1 MQTLRTHL
9 IAGAAVVATAGAMT
23 LAPVA
28 AQQQAIH
35 IPTVMPVSLA
45 AFDNPFNAIIATATM
60 AQNYIFGAYYNGG
73 DAPTPGAGAANWTD
87 AGFEQPGGDTL
98 NYLLYNET
106 SLGYYTF
113 VGTNAQGIWDNSPVT
128 DQLGINI
135 SDYVNVVLDGVAGA
149 ATAISTLVWKLPS
162 AVVDAVQLA
171 LGGDFGAAISVLGVA
186 GLRWIPDAITAA
198 GESLLAAGSYVLA
211 NVINRAGAALAVL
224 PQILTTYA
232 AAAAGGADL
241 LAVKQAEI
249 TQAVL
254 SNLASL
260 NVEGAWN
267 AAVEGLLGPSGTPGL
282 ALNLSIGAGVQT
294 GPIFDDI
301 PPFAEFVP
309 SLRTAA
315 QAATWSLQNALST
328 GPVLPTAA
336 TERPATARKAAAVAA
351 VSAARSA
358 APAAQAGESAPA
370 AQAGESASPAAQAGE
385 SASSA
390 AQAGASAS
398 APKAD
403 RQARGARAARGD

>member
-60 AQNYIFGAYYNGG
+60 AQNYVFGAYYNGG
-73 DAPTPGAGAANWTD
+73 DTPTPGAGVANWTD
-87 AGFEQPGGDTL
+87 AGFDQTGGDLL
-98 NYLLYNET
+98 NSLLYTQT

-135 SDYVNVVLDGVAGA
+135 SDYVNVGLDGVAGA
-149 ATAISTLVWKLPS
+149 ATAISTGVWNFPS

-171 LGGDFGAAISVLGVA
+171 LGGDFGAAISALGA
-186 GLRWIPDAITAA
+186 AILNPITAA

-241 LAVKQAEI
+241 LAVKQAEV

-254 SNLASL
+254 SNLVSL

-267 AAVEGLLGPSGTPGL
+267 AAVEGLLGPTGTPGL

-294 GPIFDDI
+294 GPIESEADI
-301 PPFAEFVP
+301 PTNFVP

-328 GPVLPTAA
+328 APVLPSAA

-358 APAAQAGESAPA
+358 APAAQAGESAAPA

-385 SASSA
+385 SAPA

-398 APKAD
+398 TPKAD

>member
-60 AQNYIFGAYYNGG
+60 AQNYVFGAYYNGG
-73 DAPTPGAGAANWTD
+73 DTPTPGAGVANWTD
-87 AGFEQPGGDTL
+87 AGFDQTGGDLL
-98 NYLLYNET
+98 NSLLYTQT

-135 SDYVNVVLDGVAGA
+135 SDYVNVGLDGVAGA
-149 ATAISTLVWKLPS
+149 ATAISTGVWNFPS

-171 LGGDFGAAISVLGVA
+171 LGGDFGAAISALGA
-186 GLRWIPDAITAA
+186 AILNPITAA

-241 LAVKQAEI
+241 LAVKQAEV

-254 SNLASL
+254 SNLVSL

-267 AAVEGLLGPSGTPGL
+267 AAVEGLLGPTGTPGL

-294 GPIFDDI
+294 GPIESEADI
-301 PPFAEFVP
+301 PTNFVP

-315 QAATWSLQNALST
+315 QAATWSLQFALYT
-328 GPVLPTAA
+328 PPVLPTAA

-385 SASSA
+385 SAS
-390 AQAGASAS
+390 

-403 RQARGARAARGD
+403 RQARGARAARGN

>member
-135 SDYVNVVLDGVAGA
+135 SDYVNVGLDGVAGA
-149 ATAISTLVWKLPS
+149 ATAISTGVWNFPS

-171 LGGDFGAAISVLGVA
+171 LGGDFGAAISALGA
-186 GLRWIPDAITAA
+186 AILNPITAA

-254 SNLASL
+254 SNLVSL
-260 NVEGAWN
+260 NFEGAWN
-267 AAVEGLLGPSGTPGL
+267 AAVEGLLGPTGTPGL
-282 ALNLSIGAGVQT
+282 ALNLSIGAGVQI
-294 GPIFDDI
+294 GPIASEADI
-301 PPFAEFVP
+301 PTNFVP

-370 AQAGESASPAAQAGE
+370 AQAGESAP
-385 SASSA
+385 A

-398 APKAD
+398 SPKAD
-403 RQARGARAARGD
+403 RQARGARAARGN

>member
-73 DAPTPGAGAANWTD
+73 DVPTPGAGAENWTD
-87 AGFEQPGGDTL
+87 AGFDQTGGDLL
-98 NYLLYNET
+98 NSLLYTQT
-106 SLGYYTF
+106 SLGFYTF

-135 SDYVNVVLDGVAGA
+135 SDYVNVGLDGVAGA
-149 ATAISTLVWKLPS
+149 ATAISTGVWNFPS

-171 LGGDFGAAISVLGVA
+171 LGGDFGAAISALGA
-186 GLRWIPDAITAA
+186 AILNPITAA

-254 SNLASL
+254 SNLVSL
-260 NVEGAWN
+260 NFEGAWN
-267 AAVEGLLGPSGTPGL
+267 AAVEGLLGPTGTPGL
-282 ALNLSIGAGVQT
+282 ALNLSIGAGVQI
-294 GPIFDDI
+294 GPIESEADI
-301 PPFAEFVP
+301 PTNFVP

-351 VSAARSA
+351 VSEARSA
-358 APAAQAGESAPA
+358 ANAGDSASPA

-385 SASSA
+385 SAST
-390 AQAGASAS
+390 
-398 APKAD
+398 PKAD
-403 RQARGARAARGD
+403 RQARGARAARGN

>member
-60 AQNYIFGAYYNGG
+60 AQNYVFGAYYNGG
-73 DAPTPGAGAANWTD
+73 DTPTPGAGVANWTD
-87 AGFEQPGGDTL
+87 AGFDQTGGDLL
-98 NYLLYNET
+98 NSLLYTQT

-135 SDYVNVVLDGVAGA
+135 SDYVNVGLDGVAGA
-149 ATAISTLVWKLPS
+149 ATAISTGVWNFPS

-171 LGGDFGAAISVLGVA
+171 LGGDFGAAISALGA
-186 GLRWIPDAITAA
+186 AILNPITAA

-241 LAVKQAEI
+241 LAVKQAEV

-254 SNLASL
+254 SNLVSL

-267 AAVEGLLGPSGTPGL
+267 AAVEGLLGPTGTPGL

-294 GPIFDDI
+294 GPIESEADI
-301 PPFAEFVP
+301 PTNFVP

-328 GPVLPTAA
+328 APVLPTAA

-358 APAAQAGESAPA
+358 APAAQAGESA
-370 AQAGESASPAAQAGE
+370 SP
-385 SASSA
+385 A

>member
-60 AQNYIFGAYYNGG
+60 AQNYVFGAYYNGG
-73 DAPTPGAGAANWTD
+73 DTPTPGAGVANWTD
-87 AGFEQPGGDTL
+87 AGFDQTGGDLL
-98 NYLLYNET
+98 NSLLYTQT

-135 SDYVNVVLDGVAGA
+135 SDYVNVGLDGVAGA
-149 ATAISTLVWKLPS
+149 ATAISTGVWNFPS

-171 LGGDFGAAISVLGVA
+171 LGGDFGAAISALGA
-186 GLRWIPDAITAA
+186 AILNPITAA

-241 LAVKQAEI
+241 LAVKQAEV

-254 SNLASL
+254 SNLVSL

-267 AAVEGLLGPSGTPGL
+267 AAVEGLLGPTGTPGL

-294 GPIFDDI
+294 GPIESEADI
-301 PPFAEFVP
+301 PTNFVP

-328 GPVLPTAA
+328 APVLPTAA
-336 TERPATARKAAAVAA
+336 TERPATARKAAAV
-351 VSAARSA
+351 SEARSA
-358 APAAQAGESAPA
+358 APA

-385 SASSA
+385 SAS
-390 AQAGASAS
+390 
-398 APKAD
+398 APKQD
-403 RQARGARAARGD
+403 RQARGARAARGS

>member
-60 AQNYIFGAYYNGG
+60 AQNYVFGAYYNGG
-73 DAPTPGAGAANWTD
+73 DTPTPGAGVANWTD
-87 AGFEQPGGDTL
+87 AGFDQTGGDLL
-98 NYLLYNET
+98 NSLLYTQT

-135 SDYVNVVLDGVAGA
+135 SDYVNVGLDGVAGA
-149 ATAISTLVWKLPS
+149 ATAISTGVWNFPS

-171 LGGDFGAAISVLGVA
+171 LGGDFGAAISALGA
-186 GLRWIPDAITAA
+186 AILNPITAA

-241 LAVKQAEI
+241 LAVKQAEV

-254 SNLASL
+254 SNLVSL

-267 AAVEGLLGPSGTPGL
+267 AAVEGLLGPTGTPGL

-294 GPIFDDI
+294 GPIESEADI
-301 PPFAEFVP
+301 PTNFVP

-351 VSAARSA
+351 VSEARSA
-358 APAAQAGESAPA
+358 APAAQAGESAAP
-370 AQAGESASPAAQAGE
+370 
-385 SASSA
+385 A

-398 APKAD
+398 TPKAD
-403 RQARGARAARGD
+403 RQARGARAARGN

>member
-135 SDYVNVVLDGVAGA
+135 SDYVNVGLDGVAGA
-149 ATAISTLVWKLPS
+149 ATAISTGVWNFPS

-171 LGGDFGAAISVLGVA
+171 LGGDFGAAISALGA
-186 GLRWIPDAITAA
+186 AILNPITAA

-241 LAVKQAEI
+241 LAVKQAEV

-254 SNLASL
+254 SNLVSL

-294 GPIFDDI
+294 GPIESEADI
-301 PPFAEFVP
+301 PTNFVP

-328 GPVLPTAA
+328 APVLPTAA

>member
-73 DAPTPGAGAANWTD
+73 DAPTPGAGEANWTD
-87 AGFEQPGGDTL
+87 AGFDQTGGDTL
-98 NYLLYNET
+98 NYLLYTET

-135 SDYVNVVLDGVAGA
+135 SDYVNVGLDGVAGA
-149 ATAISTLVWKLPS
+149 ATAISTGVWNFPS

-171 LGGDFGAAISVLGVA
+171 LGGDFGAAISALGA
-186 GLRWIPDAITAA
+186 AILNPITAA

-241 LAVKQAEI
+241 LAVKQAEV

-254 SNLASL
+254 SNLVSL

-267 AAVEGLLGPSGTPGL
+267 AAVEGLLGPTGTPGL

-294 GPIFDDI
+294 GPIESEADI
-301 PPFAEFVP
+301 PTHFVP

-328 GPVLPTAA
+328 APVLPSAA

-358 APAAQAGESAPA
+358 AAAP
-370 AQAGESASPAAQAGE
+370 
-385 SASSA
+385 
-390 AQAGASAS
+390 
-398 APKAD
+398 
-403 RQARGARAARGD
+403 

>member
-60 AQNYIFGAYYNGG
+60 AQNYVFGAYYNGG
-73 DAPTPGAGAANWTD
+73 DTPTPGAGVANWTD
-87 AGFEQPGGDTL
+87 AGFDQTGGDLL
-98 NYLLYNET
+98 NSLLYTQT

-135 SDYVNVVLDGVAGA
+135 SDYVNVGLDGVAGA
-149 ATAISTLVWKLPS
+149 ATAISTGVWNFPS

-171 LGGDFGAAISVLGVA
+171 LGGDFGAAISALGA
-186 GLRWIPDAITAA
+186 AILNPITAA

-241 LAVKQAEI
+241 LAVKQAEV

-254 SNLASL
+254 SNLVSL

-267 AAVEGLLGPSGTPGL
+267 AAVEGLLGPTGTPGL

-294 GPIFDDI
+294 GPIESEADI
-301 PPFAEFVP
+301 PTNFVP

-328 GPVLPTAA
+328 PPVLPTAA

-385 SASSA
+385 SAS
-390 AQAGASAS
+390 

-403 RQARGARAARGD
+403 RQARGARAARGN

>member
-60 AQNYIFGAYYNGG
+60 AQNYVFGAYYNGG
-73 DAPTPGAGAANWTD
+73 DTPTPGAGVANWTD
-87 AGFEQPGGDTL
+87 AGFDQTGGDLL
-98 NYLLYNET
+98 NSLLYTQT

-135 SDYVNVVLDGVAGA
+135 SDYVNVGLDGVAGA
-149 ATAISTLVWKLPS
+149 ATAISTGVWNFPS

-171 LGGDFGAAISVLGVA
+171 LGGDFGAAISALGA
-186 GLRWIPDAITAA
+186 AILNPITAA

-254 SNLASL
+254 SNLVSL

-267 AAVEGLLGPSGTPGL
+267 AAVEGLLGPTGTPGL

-294 GPIFDDI
+294 GPIESEADI
-301 PPFAEFVP
+301 PTNFVP

-328 GPVLPTAA
+328 APVLPTAA

-385 SASSA
+385 SAS
-390 AQAGASAS
+390 

-403 RQARGARAARGD
+403 RQARGARAARGN

>member
-135 SDYVNVVLDGVAGA
+135 SDYVNVGLDGVAGA
-149 ATAISTLVWKLPS
+149 ATAISTGVWNFPS

-171 LGGDFGAAISVLGVA
+171 LGGDFGAAISALGA
-186 GLRWIPDAITAA
+186 AILNPITAA

-254 SNLASL
+254 SNLVSL

-267 AAVEGLLGPSGTPGL
+267 AAVEGLLGPTGTPGL
-282 ALNLSIGAGVQT
+282 ALNLSIGAGVQI
-294 GPIFDDI
+294 GPIASEADI
-301 PPFAEFVP
+301 PTNFVP

-370 AQAGESASPAAQAGE
+370 AQAGESAP
-385 SASSA
+385 A

-398 APKAD
+398 SPKAD
-403 RQARGARAARGD
+403 RQARGARAARGN

>member
-28 AQQQAIH
+28 AQQQATH

-60 AQNYIFGAYYNGG
+60 AQNYVFGAYYNGG
-73 DAPTPGAGAANWTD
+73 DAPTPGAGVANWTD
-87 AGFEQPGGDTL
+87 AGFDQTGGDLL
-98 NYLLYNET
+98 NYLLYTET
-106 SLGYYTF
+106 SLGFYTF

-135 SDYVNVVLDGVAGA
+135 SDYVNVGLDGVAGA
-149 ATAISTLVWKLPS
+149 APAISTGVWNFPS
-162 AVVDAVQLA
+162 AVVNAVQLA
-171 LGGDFGAAISVLGVA
+171 LGGDFGAALSALGA
-186 GLRWIPDAITAA
+186 AILNPITAA

-232 AAAAGGADL
+232 AAAAGGAEL

-254 SNLASL
+254 SNLVSL
-260 NVEGAWN
+260 NFEGAWN
-267 AAVEGLLGPSGTPGL
+267 AAVEGLLGPTGTPGL

-294 GPIFDDI
+294 GPITSEADI
-301 PPFAEFVP
+301 PTNFVP

-315 QAATWSLQNALST
+315 QAGVWSLQNALST

-351 VSAARSA
+351 VSEARSA
-358 APAAQAGESAPA
+358 ANAGDSASPAAQAGESAPA
-370 AQAGESASPAAQAGE
+370 AQAGESAS
-385 SASSA
+385 
-390 AQAGASAS
+390 
-398 APKAD
+398 APKQD
-403 RQARGARAARGD
+403 RQARGARAARGN

>member
-60 AQNYIFGAYYNGG
+60 AQNYVFGAYYNGG
-73 DAPTPGAGAANWTD
+73 DTPTPGAGVANWTD
-87 AGFEQPGGDTL
+87 AGFDQTGGDLL
-98 NYLLYNET
+98 NSLLYTQT

-135 SDYVNVVLDGVAGA
+135 SDYVNVGLDGVAGA
-149 ATAISTLVWKLPS
+149 ATAISTGVWNFPS

-171 LGGDFGAAISVLGVA
+171 LGGDFGAAISALGA
-186 GLRWIPDAITAA
+186 AILNPITAA

-241 LAVKQAEI
+241 LAVKQAEV

-254 SNLASL
+254 SNLVSL

-267 AAVEGLLGPSGTPGL
+267 AAVEGLLGPTGTPGL

-294 GPIFDDI
+294 GPIESEADI
-301 PPFAEFVP
+301 PTNFVP

-351 VSAARSA
+351 VSEARSA
-358 APAAQAGESAPA
+358 APA

-385 SASSA
+385 SASPAAQAGESASPA

-398 APKAD
+398 AP
-403 RQARGARAARGD
+403 

>member
-73 DAPTPGAGAANWTD
+73 DVPTPGAGAANWTD
-87 AGFEQPGGDTL
+87 AGFDQTGGDLL
-98 NYLLYNET
+98 NSLLYTQT

-135 SDYVNVVLDGVAGA
+135 SDYVNVGLDGVAGA
-149 ATAISTLVWKLPS
+149 ATAISTGVWNFPS

-171 LGGDFGAAISVLGVA
+171 LGGDFGAAISALGA
-186 GLRWIPDAITAA
+186 AILNPITAA

-241 LAVKQAEI
+241 LAVKQAEV

-254 SNLASL
+254 SNLVSL

-267 AAVEGLLGPSGTPGL
+267 AAVEGLLGPTGTPGL

-294 GPIFDDI
+294 GPIESEADI
-301 PPFAEFVP
+301 PTNFVP

-328 GPVLPTAA
+328 APVLPTAA
-336 TERPATARKAAAVAA
+336 TERPATARTAAAVAA

-358 APAAQAGESAPA
+358 APAAQAGESA
-370 AQAGESASPAAQAGE
+370 SP
-385 SASSA
+385 A

>member
-60 AQNYIFGAYYNGG
+60 AQNYVFGAYYNGG
-73 DAPTPGAGAANWTD
+73 DVPTPGAGAANWTD
-87 AGFEQPGGDTL
+87 AGFDQTGGDLL
-98 NYLLYNET
+98 NSLLYTQT
-106 SLGYYTF
+106 SLGFYTF

-128 DQLGINI
+128 DQLGINV
-135 SDYVNVVLDGVAGA
+135 SDYVNVGLDGVAGA
-149 ATAISTLVWKLPS
+149 ATAISTGVWNFPS

-171 LGGDFGAAISVLGVA
+171 LGGDFGAAISALGA
-186 GLRWIPDAITAA
+186 AILNPITAA

-232 AAAAGGADL
+232 AAAAGGAEL

-267 AAVEGLLGPSGTPGL
+267 AAVEGLLGPTGTPGL

-294 GPIFDDI
+294 GPIESEADI
-301 PPFAEFVP
+301 PANFVP

-315 QAATWSLQNALST
+315 QAGVWSLQNALST
-328 GPVLPTAA
+328 APVLPTAA
-336 TERPATARKAAAVAA
+336 IERPTTARKAAAVAA
-351 VSAARSA
+351 VSAVRSA

-385 SASSA
+385 SAS
-390 AQAGASAS
+390 

-403 RQARGARAARGD
+403 RQARGARAARGN

>member
-60 AQNYIFGAYYNGG
+60 AQNYVFGAYYNGG
-73 DAPTPGAGAANWTD
+73 DVPTPGAGAANWTD
-87 AGFEQPGGDTL
+87 AGFDQTGGDLL
-98 NYLLYNET
+98 NSLLYTQT
-106 SLGYYTF
+106 SLGFYTF

-128 DQLGINI
+128 DQLGINV
-135 SDYVNVVLDGVAGA
+135 SDYVNVGLDGVAGA
-149 ATAISTLVWKLPS
+149 ATAISTGVWNFPS

-171 LGGDFGAAISVLGVA
+171 LGGDFGAAISALGA
-186 GLRWIPDAITAA
+186 AILNPITAA

-232 AAAAGGADL
+232 AAAAGGAEL

-267 AAVEGLLGPSGTPGL
+267 AAVEGLLGPTGTPGL

-294 GPIFDDI
+294 GPIESEADI
-301 PPFAEFVP
+301 PANFVP

-315 QAATWSLQNALST
+315 QAGVWSLQNALST
-328 GPVLPTAA
+328 APVLPTAA
-336 TERPATARKAAAVAA
+336 IERPTTARKAAAVAA
-351 VSAARSA
+351 VSAVRSA
-358 APAAQAGESAPA
+358 APA

-385 SASSA
+385 SASPA
-390 AQAGASAS
+390 AQAGESAS

-403 RQARGARAARGD
+403 RQARGARAARGN

>member
-60 AQNYIFGAYYNGG
+60 AQNYVFGAYYNGG
-73 DAPTPGAGAANWTD
+73 DTPTPGAGVANWTD
-87 AGFEQPGGDTL
+87 AGFDQTGGDLL
-98 NYLLYNET
+98 NSLLYTQT

-135 SDYVNVVLDGVAGA
+135 SDYVNVGLDGVAGA
-149 ATAISTLVWKLPS
+149 ATAISTGVWNFPS

-171 LGGDFGAAISVLGVA
+171 LGGDFGAAISALGA
-186 GLRWIPDAITAA
+186 AILNPITAA

-254 SNLASL
+254 SNLVSL

-267 AAVEGLLGPSGTPGL
+267 AAVEGLLGPTGTPGL

-294 GPIFDDI
+294 GPIESEADI
-301 PPFAEFVP
+301 PTNFVP

-328 GPVLPTAA
+328 APVLPTAA

-358 APAAQAGESAPA
+358 APAAQAGESA
-370 AQAGESASPAAQAGE
+370 SPAAQAGE
-385 SASSA
+385 SAPA

-398 APKAD
+398 TPKAD
-403 RQARGARAARGD
+403 RQARGARAARGN